1 MTFESRQPLPTPTK
15 SQYFVVLT
23 CISNDYELEQVIL
36 RVQGFV
42 LDDLVR
48 DGRQFVDVSFHLWL

>member
-1 MTFESRQPLPTPTK
+1 MTFESRQLLPTPTK
-15 SQYFVVLT
+15 SQYFGVLT

-42 LDDLVR
+42 LDDFVR